1 MPSSNSNYSSHDRRT
16 DSHLNKIE
24 KKVDK
29 VQATLDRHRKEE
41 KTNGEAI
48 KAHRKETK
56 KEFQTLRE
64 DIRQFKDALLLEIRR
79 KR

>member
-1 MPSSNSNYSSHDRRT
+1 MPSSNSNYSSHDRRM

-41 KTNGEAI
+41 RDNGRRITSLEKRVRDGFDEI
-48 KAHRKETK
+48 
-56 KEFQTLRE
+56 LR
-64 DIRQFKDALLLEIRR
+64 RLPK
-79 KR
+79 